1 MLTLPTP
8 LSSSRFSS
16 SRSLAAPSGSSA
28 SSSPSYSHRT
38 RKLGTRPARRQHTN
52 LIHRLL
58 PLYVQ
63 KCQRCQI
70 FQLVLFLTNNL
81 FTNLI
86 SVYQICRS
94 VGTIK
99 KCNPLYGMYKTVVG
113 YILNMIIQQINFRDP
128 PSGTGT
134 FL

>member
-1 MLTLPTP
+1 MYAFQIVWFNLPGNIDKNPEVRSHLLYLFFPSTLRLDQEPPWLMLPTP
-8 LSSSRFSS
+8 LSSSRSSS

-86 SVYQICRS
+86 SVYQ
-94 VGTIK
+94 T
-99 KCNPLYGMYKTVVG
+99 
-113 YILNMIIQQINFRDP
+113 
-128 PSGTGT
+128 
-134 FL
+134 